1 MLHEKGEID
10 MQGIFKA
17 TMFLA
22 VIALLLGACDS
33 DSDGGGN
40 NIPDVPATNLDCENN
55 WESAGGSYSSGVL
68 WQTVTITFTVAED
81 YVGEEYAYMVGAAIS
96 AGNEVKDP
104 QIPVL
109 VGQSLYDAGPL
120 IPGSTF
126 TFTTDQFDRLPMIDE
141 YPCGSYYYIG
151 ASIYYGE
158 MSFPT
163 NMEWTVFSDARYQVG
178 GDPITVELG
187 EMQSTR

>member
-1 MLHEKGEID
+1 
-10 MQGIFKA
+10 MQGIVKA

-33 DSDGGGN
+33 DSDGDGERN
-40 NIPDVPATNLDCENN
+40 PDVPATNLDCESN
-55 WESAGGSYSSGVL
+55 WDSAGGSYSSGVL
-68 WQTVTITFTVAED
+68 WQTVTITFTVSED
-81 YVGEEYAYMVGAAIS
+81 YIGEEYAYMVGAAIS
-96 AGNEVKDP
+96 PDNAVKNP
-104 QIPVL
+104 EIPVL
-109 VGQSLYDAGPL
+109 VGQSVYDAGPL
-120 IPGSTF
+120 IPGQSF
-126 TFTTDQFDRLPMIDE
+126 TFTTDQFDRLPMTTE

-178 GDPITVELG
+178 GDAITVELG

>member
-33 DSDGGGN
+33 DSDGDDN
-40 NIPDVPATNLDCENN
+40 NTDVPATNLDCENN

-68 WQTVTITFTVAED
+68 FQTVTITFTVAKD
-81 YVGEEYAYMVGAAIS
+81 YIGEEYPFMVGAAIS
-96 AGNEVKDP
+96 AGDEVKDP
-104 QIPVL
+104 EIPVL
-109 VGQSLYDAGPL
+109 VGQSLFDAGPL
-120 IPGSTF
+120 IPCTSF
-126 TFTTDQFDRLPMIDE
+126 MFTTDQFDQLPMINE
-141 YPCGSYYYIG
+141 YPCGGYYYIG
-151 ASIYYGE
+151 ASSYAAEI
-158 MSFPT
+158 SFPT
-163 NMEWTVFSDARYQVG
+163 NMEWTVFSDVQYQVG
-178 GDPITVELG
+178 GDAIVVDLG